1 MFGVPMIR
9 LRGGVRQSPDLVRL
23 RAWLSAGQP
32 CLVCLIRD
40 IWGGVLILYEVSFCL
55 TILLPYI
62 CKCIVSQLIN
72 LLFPQIQ
79 SLSPPNTPLQPSLTR
94 VRGPSARNEWGGAT
108 IDGAGARFGPPSTA
122 QEFDLV
128 RRRPRR
134 RRRRKI
140 ERRKNERW

>member
-79 SLSPPNTPLQPSLTR
+79 SLSLTNTKCHYSCPYLP
-94 VRGPSARNEWGGAT
+94 A
-108 IDGAGARFGPPSTA
+108 
-122 QEFDLV
+122 LV
-128 RRRPRR
+128 QFQ
-134 RRRRKI
+134 K
-140 ERRKNERW
+140 EKMVTLSF